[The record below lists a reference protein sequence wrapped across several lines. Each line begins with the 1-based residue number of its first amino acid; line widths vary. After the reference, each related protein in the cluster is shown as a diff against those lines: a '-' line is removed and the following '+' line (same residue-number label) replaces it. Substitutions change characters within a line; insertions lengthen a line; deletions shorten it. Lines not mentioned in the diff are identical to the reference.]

1 MVRVAG
7 AVPSER
13 REVVFLA
20 GFLSTLVASAFTFY
34 AYKFA
39 GAAALVGVVGW
50 VAACVL
56 SSLAM
61 YDNKGA
67 YLVGVGLGLAGGY
80 FGYPFVGKL
89 FDLLAWAGLVA
100 ARSVAFATTPRDYT
114 ALALMVGLVGAVQY
128 ALMFAM
134 YSIVASLFVSG
145 VGALYRYP
153 DLLLLLGMVAMYP
166 FYVIY
171 VYMFAFEFLVIVLV
185 GAVAS
190 FWLASFATA
199 ALGAFAF
206 VEILLFV
213 AGVGWFLPRVFS
225 EAMGYVGGALLDL
238 YGLPYEPAELDAT
251 MRNNMFMFIL
261 YSIMAGVS
269 GIISGLYMQYAAM
282 YMVAMFVAA
291 LGTWGTFVVV
301 PLSLARRGRIS
312 WRIVRRVITSGL
324 AAVAMICVALLVGYT
339 HATLAVSEAG
349 RDFVV
354 WLGPAV
360 RQFIGDVI
368 KWIMGGL

>member
-1 MVRVAG
+1 VVRAAG
-7 AVPSER
+7 AVPVEK

-20 GFLSTLVASAFTFY
+20 GFLPTLVASAFTFY
-34 AYKFA
+34 AYGFA
-39 GAAALVGVVGW
+39 GPAALIGVVGW

-56 SSLAM
+56 SSLTV
-61 YDNKGA
+61 YDSRGA

-80 FGYPFVGKL
+80 FGYPIISKL
-89 FDLLAWAGLVA
+89 FGLLAQAGLLA
-100 ARSVAFATTPRDYT
+100 ARFVAFATTPRDYA

-128 ALMFAM
+128 ALMFAL
-134 YSIVASLFVSG
+134 YSIVVSLFVSSLG
-145 VGALYRYP
+145 VLYRYP

-166 FYVIY
+166 FYVVY
-171 VYMFAFEFLVIVLV
+171 VYMFAWFFLVIVLV

-199 ALGAFAF
+199 ALGALAF
-206 VEILLFV
+206 VEILLAV

-225 EAMGYVGGALLDL
+225 EAMGYAGGALLDL

-261 YSIMAGVS
+261 YSIMASVS
-269 GIISGLYMQYAAM
+269 GIVSGLYMQYAAM

-301 PLSLARRGRIS
+301 PLSFARRGRVS

-339 HATLAVSEAG
+339 HASLAVSEAG

-368 KWIMGGL
+368 KWIMGG